1 MYSQAFALASKFS
14 DNDILSIYETKA
26 LSITA
31 LSQFMG
37 VWHAHALEYVLEAL
51 LHVIYPCTGS
61 VIYPVAGGVSG
72 DLNRAI
78 IPREKKYDIVVYIM
92 WTHMTNTDPKSWWE
106 PNHFVS
112 LIFAPGD
119 DKEETSMSP
128 GECHSVKVDANEFT
142 LTYSQKESTEAMDV
156 QEDGSSARLDA
167 AFG

>member
-1 MYSQAFALASKFS
+1 M
-14 DNDILSIYETKA
+14 D
-26 LSITA
+26 
-31 LSQFMG
+31 
-37 VWHAHALEYVLEAL
+37 VWHAHALESVLEAP
-51 LHVIYPCTGS
+51 LHVIYPCTES
-61 VIYPVAGGVSG
+61 VIYPVTGALSG

-78 IPREKKYDIVVYIM
+78 ISREKKYDIVVYIM

-142 LTYSQKESTEAMDV
+142 LTYSQKESTKAMDV
-156 QEDGSSARLDA
+156 QEDGGSARLDA